1 MFVAEF
7 AKNFGFPP
15 STKHFTHF
23 RRERVCV
30 NTTSKTKHLR
40 RAFASWSR
48 WLHIYLSMF
57 GLAVILFFS
66 ITGFTLNHPDWFF
79 VEHTQGTDGQLDS
92 QWLNNGSAPPSDWD
106 LSDTSY
112 LVSKLEVA
120 EYLRGQHRLQGSVSA
135 FVAFDDECEVT
146 FEAPGYAATAR
157 IERASGKYHLDITA
171 NDLVTVMNDLH
182 KGRHTGYWWSLLIDA
197 SAIIGTLVG
206 LTGFALVFFLRLKRT
221 TGIVT
226 ALIGA
231 VLLWGIYRTALY
243 P

>member
-1 MFVAEF
+1 M
-7 AKNFGFPP
+7 
-15 STKHFTHF
+15 
-23 RRERVCV
+23 
-30 NTTSKTKHLR
+30 NTTPKTKPLR
-40 RAFASWSR
+40 RMCASWSR

-79 VEHTQGTDGQLDS
+79 AEHTHGIDGQLDS
-92 QWLNNGSAPPSDWD
+92 KWLNNGSAPPSDWD
-106 LSDTSY
+106 SSDTSY

-120 EYLRGQHRLQGSVSA
+120 EYLRGLHQLQGSVSD
-135 FVAFDDECEVT
+135 FVTFDDECEVT

-157 IERASGKYHLDITA
+157 IERATGKYHLDVTA

-182 KGRHTGYWWSLLIDA
+182 KGRHAGYWWSLLIDA
-197 SAIIGTLVG
+197 SALIGTLVG

-221 TGIVT
+221 TGIIT

-231 VLLWGIYRTALY
+231 ALLWGIYRTAMY